1 MGKTEDTKRGK
12 ERGKSKRHL
21 LRRKKT
27 QQMYLAEKQA
37 GFKFLEVADNVSFL
51 FVSNPPPSLPK
62 ETLSQ
67 CPWNEWCEKQ
77 GRNTFRF

>member
-1 MGKTEDTKRGK
+1 
-12 ERGKSKRHL
+12 
-21 LRRKKT
+21 
-27 QQMYLAEKQA
+27 MYLAEKQA

-67 CPWNEWCEKQ
+67 CPWNEWCEK
-77 GRNTFRF
+77 

>member
-1 MGKTEDTKRGK
+1 
-12 ERGKSKRHL
+12 
-21 LRRKKT
+21 
-27 QQMYLAEKQA
+27 MYLAEKQA

-67 CPWNEWCEKQ
+67 CPWMNGVKDREEIYSD
-77 GRNTFRF
+77 FE